1 MLTQYSVFLYAECVN
16 ALGME
21 SGAISDGQMTASS
34 QYSSSYAA
42 RLSRLHLKASGGYSG
57 GWISRYNNQNQWLM
71 VDMGHQNTIVTA
83 VATQGRDATNQWVK
97 TYKLPIPSVEWR
109 KLPVLQGTRT
119 KCRQLRSDKL
129 NVS

>member
-34 QYSSSYAA
+34 QYNSYYAA
-42 RLSRLHLKASGGYSG
+42 RLGRLHLKASGGYSG
-57 GWISRYNNQNQWLM
+57 GWLSGTTNQNQWLM

-97 TYKLPIPSVEWR
+97 TYKLQHRVWSGGSYQYYREQGQSVD
-109 KLPVLQGTRT
+109 KV
-119 KCRQLRSDKL
+119 RQT
-129 NVS
+129 